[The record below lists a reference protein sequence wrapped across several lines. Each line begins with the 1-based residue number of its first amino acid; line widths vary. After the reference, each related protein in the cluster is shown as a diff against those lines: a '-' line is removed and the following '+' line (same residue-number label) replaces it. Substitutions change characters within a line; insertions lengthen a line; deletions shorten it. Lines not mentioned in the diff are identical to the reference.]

1 MDAGQVRF
9 QRFSYKELDEETLR
23 ALFDHHLRLWAEL
36 HPDDPPRQLEAARA
50 RWAAIPPFLRTY
62 GWLARLPGGEVVA
75 SAALFLTDMA
85 ENRHLV
91 QIELEVEPG
100 WRRQGLGWLLARR
113 LVEAVEAEERR
124 LILFGTTDRTV
135 GGEAFARRAGAVPG
149 LTAHTNQLDLREVD
163 RELLRAWQER
173 AQERA
178 AGFEIGLWDGPY
190 PESDLE
196 AIAKLMRV
204 MNEAPHG
211 DLDVEDFNFTPE
223 QIRDIEAQQL
233 SGGRKRWTM
242 YARERETGN
251 FAGYTVLI
259 LDSARPEI
267 IQQGD
272 TGVLPGYRNKGLG
285 RWLKA
290 AMLEKVLAVWPA
302 GRFVRTGNAD
312 SNAPMLH
319 INEALGFRPYMAE
332 TVWQVPVA
340 SVKEALLVN
349 EG

>member
-1 MDAGQVRF
+1 
-9 QRFSYKELDEETLR
+9 
-23 ALFDHHLRLWAEL
+23 
-36 HPDDPPRQLEAARA
+36 
-50 RWAAIPPFLRTY
+50 
-62 GWLARLPGGEVVA
+62 VVA